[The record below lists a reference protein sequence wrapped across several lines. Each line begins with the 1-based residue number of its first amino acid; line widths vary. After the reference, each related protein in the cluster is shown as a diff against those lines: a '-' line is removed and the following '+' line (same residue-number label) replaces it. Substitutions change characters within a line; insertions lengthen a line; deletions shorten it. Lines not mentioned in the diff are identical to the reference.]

1 MAWTKVRLG
10 ELLEL
15 VTETNDAL
23 QYKADDVRG
32 MTITKE
38 IIPTRANVN
47 NTDLRKFLVVHPRE
61 FVFNPRTHGK
71 KIGFGYNDTEDVFL
85 ISWNNIAFRVSEVG
99 KKLVLPEY
107 LFLHFNRSEW
117 DREACF
123 RSWGSSTEVFS
134 WDALCEMEIEL
145 PEPAVQERFV
155 AVYRAMAENR
165 AAYERGLS
173 DLKLACDAAVEHLKK
188 KYPAVPIGQFL
199 IPSEARNTE
208 KLSAD
213 FVRGLSASKEMIETK
228 ANMDGVSVDNYKIVP
243 PGSIAYVADTSRRG
257 DKISLAQN
265 RSGET
270 FLVSSISTVFD
281 TDRDHL
287 LPEFLMLFFGRDE
300 FDRYA
305 RFHSWGSAR
314 ETFDWDE
321 MCDVKIPIP
330 EISIQRA
337 IVNVCEAYLLRK
349 EIAERLGEQM
359 RALCPILIKGSL
371 EEGKQ

>member
-10 ELLEL
+10 ELIEP
-15 VTETNDAL
+15 VDERNSF
-23 QYKADDVRG
+23 QMYADDAVRG
-32 MTITKE
+32 ISTEKKFIETK
-38 IIPTRANVN
+38 ANLSGVN
-47 NTDLRKFLVVHPRE
+47 LSTYKIVKAGE
-61 FVFNPRTHGK
+61 FAYVADTSRRGD
-71 KIGFGYNDTEDVFL
+71 KIAIAYNDGQDIL
-85 ISWNNIAFRVSEVG
+85 ISSIYTVFKVKDKNQLSSD
-99 KKLVLPEY
+99 Y
-107 LFLHFNRSEW
+107 LFMYFNRPEF
-117 DREACF
+117 DRFARF
-123 RSWGSSTEVFS
+123 HSWGSARETFS
-134 WDALCEMEIEL
+134 WDDFCDIEIEL

-155 AVYRAMAENR
+155 AVYRAMVANR

-213 FVRGLSASKEMIETK
+213 FVRGLSVSKEMIETK

-321 MCDVKIPIP
+321 MCDVKIPVP

-337 IVNVCEAYLLRK
+337 IVNIYEAYLLHK

-371 EEGKQ
+371 ETISN